1 MSVLQLP
8 LPSRIQAPK
17 ICPCN
22 PRGGAVITR
31 AASPVVNAAAVL
43 PKNLIGIHS
52 GVFVGDWRPEDAERA
67 VKGAKEAGFD
77 LIELNLS
84 VPEEVDAES
93 TKKVLEKY
101 DLKASGSLG
110 LSRATDI
117 SSSDAEIRKNGIKL
131 LSGALKALKVAGG
144 KYFVGVNFGAMDKY
158 REPLT
163 AEQWKH
169 CVASLKEVASEAA
182 DYGIEYGLEVV
193 NRYET
198 NILNTAQQARE
209 LIGDIGMDNVTIH
222 LDTYHMNIEENSM
235 EQAIQA
241 AGDKLGYIHIGESHR
256 GYLGTG
262 SVDFTGLFRGLAAS
276 GYTGPLTFE
285 SFSSAVV
292 SPSLSNTLCV
302 WRDLWDDPDDL
313 AVKAHSFIESNW
325 AAAYQL
331 YSRPKAWSKPV

>member
-1 MSVLQLP
+1 MSALKCP
-8 LPSRIQAPK
+8 LLNKYPLTRPSLGKPK
-17 ICPCN
+17 C
-22 PRGGAVITR
+22 GAVSTR
-31 AASPVVNAAAVL
+31 AASQVVNAAAVL

-84 VPEEVDAES
+84 VPEEVDADL
-93 TKKVLEKY
+93 TKKVLRDYE
-101 DLKASGSLG
+101 LQASGSLG

-117 SSSDAEIRKNGIKL
+117 SSSDTEIRRNGIKL
-131 LSGALKALKVAGG
+131 LSNALKALNVVGG
-144 KYFVGVNFGAMDKY
+144 KYFIGVNFGAMDKY

-198 NILNTAQQARE
+198 NILNTAQQAKE
-209 LIGDIGMDNVTIH
+209 LVGDIGLDNVTIH

-241 AGDKLGYIHIGESHR
+241 AGNKLGYIHIGESHR

-313 AVKAHSFIESNW
+313 AVKAHGFIESNW

>member
-1 MSVLQLP
+1 MGV
-8 LPSRIQAPK
+8 AK
-17 ICPCN
+17 IM
-22 PRGGAVITR
+22 
-31 AASPVVNAAAVL
+31 AAGHVVNAAAAL
-43 PKNLIGIHS
+43 PSNLVGIHS
-52 GVFVGDWRPEDAERA
+52 GVFVGDWRPQDAERA
-67 VKGAKEAGFD
+67 VKGAKDAGFD

-84 VPEEVDAES
+84 VPEEVDADL
-93 TKKVLEKY
+93 TKQLLEKY
-101 DLKASGSLG
+101 DLQASGSLG

-117 SSSDAEIRKNGIKL
+117 SSNDVEVRKNGIKL
-131 LSGALKALKVAGG
+131 LSGAIKALKVVGG

-169 CVASLKEVASEAA
+169 CVASLKEVAAEAA

-198 NILNTAQQARE
+198 NILNTAQQAKE

-262 SVDFTGLFRGLAAS
+262 SVDFQGLFRGLAAS